1 MIPFIF
7 LDELKDDFNAFLKN
21 NALWIALV
29 LVGIIAIT
37 VVVILLVNKKGNKKP
52 EVKIAEKSAWVEALG
67 GEENIVSS
75 EAVGS
80 RLVVNLK
87 DKSLLNKEALKEL
100 GVTNFMEMSNKITL
114 LLEDKAELVKKEL
127 DK

>member
-29 LVGIIAIT
+29 LVGIIVIT

-52 EVKIAEKSAWVEALG
+52 EVKVAEKSAWVEALG
-67 GEENIVSS
+67 GEENIISS

-80 RLVVNLK
+80 RFVVNLK

>member
-1 MIPFIF
+1 MMILF

-29 LVGIIAIT
+29 LVGIVAIT
-37 VVVILLVNKKGNKKP
+37 AALILIFGRKPKKAAP
-52 EVKIAEKSAWVEALG
+52 QIAEKSKWVEAFG
-67 GEENIVSS
+67 GDENIVSS
-75 EAVGS
+75 EAIGS
-80 RLVVNLK
+80 RLVVTLS
-87 DKSLLNKEALKEL
+87 DKAKMNKEMLKEL
-100 GVTNFMEMSNKITL
+100 GVTNFIEMSNKITL

>member
-29 LVGIIAIT
+29 LVGIIVIT

-52 EVKIAEKSAWVEALG
+52 EVKIAEKSEWVEALG
-67 GEENIVSS
+67 GEENVISS